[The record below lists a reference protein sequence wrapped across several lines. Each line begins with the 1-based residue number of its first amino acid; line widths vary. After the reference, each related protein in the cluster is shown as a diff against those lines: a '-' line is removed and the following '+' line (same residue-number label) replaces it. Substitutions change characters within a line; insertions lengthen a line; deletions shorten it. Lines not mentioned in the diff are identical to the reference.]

1 MKLNVAPINERVQL
15 PGAMDRPLER
25 KRFPP
30 ARIAL
35 FAVMALALAGVIYLL
50 ATRTGATALRIEPTR
65 LTTATVAQGEFRDY
79 YPVDGRIEPATT
91 VYLDVEQGG
100 RVEEILVAGGHP
112 IAKGAL
118 IMRLSNA
125 NLQRSAIE
133 TETRLIENLDQLR
146 NTELTRAQS
155 SLQLK
160 DALLDLEHQI
170 SQTENRVARY
180 QRLGTEGAI
189 SVEVLESTRDDLE
202 RLRGKR
208 ELLKQR
214 IEREDV
220 LGRNQ
225 LVQAKDSIE
234 RLTLSRDLLRRIVES
249 LDVRA
254 PIDGFLSSIDAQIGE
269 NIAPGRRVGQVDQ
282 LDAFKL
288 RASIDQYYL
297 ARVEAGTPGKF
308 ELDGKTYEVAVKRVY
323 PEVVND
329 AFTVDMDFSGAPPPG
344 LRRGQRLTVELS
356 FGKSTQSLIVE
367 RGGFMQNSGG
377 RWVYLVADDGR
388 SARRAPVRFGR
399 QNPRFVE
406 VLEGLRPNDR
416 IVTSSYTTFNDVDE
430 LEFTEP
436 VPVLDSATAGVP

>member
-1 MKLNVAPINERVQL
+1 
-15 PGAMDRPLER
+15 MDRPLER

-35 FAVMALALAGVIYLL
+35 LVGAALAIAIALFL
-50 ATRTGATALRIEPTR
+50 ATRSGASTLRVEPTR
-65 LTTATVAQGEFRDY
+65 LTTATVERGEFRDY

-91 VYLDVEQGG
+91 VYLDVQEGG
-100 RVEEILVAGGHP
+100 RVEEIFVAGGHP
-112 IAKGAL
+112 IKKGEL

-133 TETRLIENLDQLR
+133 TETRLIENLDLLR
-146 NTELTRAQS
+146 NTQLARAQES
-155 SLQLK
+155 SQLK
-160 DALLDLEHQI
+160 DAMLDLEHQI
-170 SQTENRVARY
+170 IEIEHRYARY
-180 QRLGTEGAI
+180 RRLGTEGAV
-189 SVEVLESTRDDLE
+189 SAEVLESTRNDLD
-202 RLRGKR
+202 RLNGKR

-225 LVQAKDSIE
+225 LLQAKESIE
-234 RLTLSRDLLRRIVES
+234 RLTLSLDLLKRIVDS

-254 PIDGFLSSIDAQIGE
+254 PIDGFLSSIDAEVGE
-269 NIAPGRRVGQVDQ
+269 SIVPGRRIGQVDQ
-282 LDAFKL
+282 LDAFKM
-288 RASIDQYYL
+288 RARIDQYYL
-297 ARVEAGTPGKF
+297 SRVEIGTPGKF
-308 ELDGKTYEVAVKRVY
+308 DLDGKTYAVAVKRVY
-323 PEVVND
+323 PEIVND
-329 AFTVDMDFSGAPPPG
+329 AFTVDLDFTGAPPPS

-356 FGKSTQSLIVE
+356 FGASTQGLIVE

-377 RWVYLVADDGR
+377 RWVYLIAEDGR

-399 QNPRFVE
+399 QNPRYVE
-406 VLEGLRPNDR
+406 VLEGLRPKDR

-436 VPVLDSATAGVP
+436 LP

>member
-1 MKLNVAPINERVQL
+1 MDAKVT
-15 PGAMDRPLER
+15 MDRPIER
-25 KRFPP
+25 KRFTP
-30 ARIAL
+30 ARIAVL
-35 FAVMALALAGVIYLL
+35 AGLGLAVMGLVFLVV
-50 ATRTGATALRIEPTR
+50 TRSGASVLRVEPTR
-65 LTTATVAQGEFRDY
+65 LTTAKVTDGEFRDY

-91 VYLDVEQGG
+91 VYLDLQEGG
-100 RVEEILVAGGHP
+100 RVEEIFVEGGHP
-112 IAKGAL
+112 IAKGEL

-146 NTELTRAQS
+146 NTQMAREQNS
-155 SLQLK
+155 SQLK

-170 SQTENRVARY
+170 IDIESRYARY
-180 QRLGTEGAI
+180 QRLEADGHI
-189 SVEVLESTRDDLE
+189 SKEVIESTINDLD
-202 RLRGKR
+202 RLKGKR
-208 ELLKQR
+208 TLLKER

-225 LVQAKDSIE
+225 LAQAKESIE
-234 RLTLSRDLLRRIVES
+234 RLTLSLELLRRIVDS

-254 PIDGFLSSIDAQIGE
+254 PIDGFLSSIDAEIGE
-269 NIAPGRRVGQVDQ
+269 SIVPGKRIGQIDQ

-288 RASIDQYYL
+288 RAKIDQYYL
-297 ARVEAGTPGKF
+297 ARVEVGTPGKL
-308 ELDGKTYEVAVKRVY
+308 ELDGKNYEVAVKRIY

-329 AFTVDMDFSGAPPPG
+329 AFTVDIDFAGVPPPG

-356 FGKSTQSLIVE
+356 FGATSRGLIVE
-367 RGGFMQNSGG
+367 RGGFMQHSGG
-377 RWVYLVADDGR
+377 RWVYLISEDGR

-436 VPVLDSATAGVP
+436 VTTGVP

>member
-1 MKLNVAPINERVQL
+1 
-15 PGAMDRPLER
+15 MDRPIER
-25 KRFPP
+25 KRFTP
-30 ARIAL
+30 ARIAVL
-35 FAVMALALAGVIYLL
+35 AGLGLAVMGLVFLVV
-50 ATRTGATALRIEPTR
+50 TRSGASVLRVEPTR
-65 LTTATVAQGEFRDY
+65 LTTAKVTDGEFRDY

-91 VYLDVEQGG
+91 VYLDLQEGG
-100 RVEEILVAGGHP
+100 RVEEIFVEGGHP
-112 IAKGAL
+112 IAKGEL

-146 NTELTRAQS
+146 NTQMAREQNS
-155 SLQLK
+155 SQLK

-170 SQTENRVARY
+170 IDIESRYARY
-180 QRLGTEGAI
+180 QRLEADGHI
-189 SVEVLESTRDDLE
+189 SKEVIESTINDLD
-202 RLRGKR
+202 RLKGKR
-208 ELLKQR
+208 TLLKER

-225 LVQAKDSIE
+225 LAQAKESIE
-234 RLTLSRDLLRRIVES
+234 RLTLSLELLRRIVDS

-254 PIDGFLSSIDAQIGE
+254 PIDGFLSSIDAEIGE
-269 NIAPGRRVGQVDQ
+269 SIVPGKRIGQIDQ

-288 RASIDQYYL
+288 RAKIDQYYL
-297 ARVEAGTPGKF
+297 ARVEVGTPGKL
-308 ELDGKTYEVAVKRVY
+308 ELDGKNYEVAVKRIY

-329 AFTVDMDFSGAPPPG
+329 AFTVDIDFAGAPPPG

-356 FGKSTQSLIVE
+356 FGATSRGLIVE
-367 RGGFMQNSGG
+367 RGGFMQHSGG
-377 RWVYLVADDGR
+377 RWVYLISEDGR

-436 VPVLDSATAGVP
+436 VTTGVP

>member
-1 MKLNVAPINERVQL
+1 
-15 PGAMDRPLER
+15 MDRPLER
-25 KRFPP
+25 KRFTP

-35 FAVMALALAGVIYLL
+35 LAGVALAVAASIQLI
-50 ATRTGATALRIEPTR
+50 ATRSGATTLRVEPTR
-65 LTTATVAQGEFRDY
+65 LTTARVEHGEFRDY

-91 VYLDVEQGG
+91 VYLDVQEGG
-100 RVEEILVAGGHP
+100 RVEEIFVSGGHP
-112 IAKGAL
+112 IAKGEL

-133 TETRLIENLDQLR
+133 TETRLIENLDLLR
-146 NTELTRAQS
+146 NTQLTRAQS

-160 DALLDLEHQI
+160 EALVDLEHQI
-170 SQTENRVARY
+170 IEIENRYARY
-180 QRLGTEGAI
+180 RRVEAEGGI
-189 SVEVLESTRDDLE
+189 SKEALESTRNDLT
-202 RLRGKR
+202 RLNSRR

-214 IEREDV
+214 IEQEEV

-225 LVQAKDSIE
+225 VARANESIE
-234 RLTLSRDLLRRIVES
+234 RLTLSLDLLRRIVDN

-254 PIDGFLSSIDAQIGE
+254 PIDGFLSSIDAEIGQ
-269 NIAPGRRVGQVDQ
+269 NIVPGRRIGQVDQ

-297 ARVEAGTPGKF
+297 SRVDVGTPGKF
-308 ELDGKTYEVAVKRVY
+308 ELDGKTYAVAVKRVY

-329 AFTVDMDFSGAPPPG
+329 AFAVDIDFDGAPPPG
-344 LRRGQRLTVELS
+344 LRRGQRLTIELS
-356 FGKSTQSLIVE
+356 FGASTQSLIVE
-367 RGGFMQNSGG
+367 RGGFMQHSGG
-377 RWVYLVADDGR
+377 RWVYLIAEDGR

-399 QNPRFVE
+399 QNPRYLE

-436 VPVLDSATAGVP
+436 VPFPDSMTADVTGTR

>member
-1 MKLNVAPINERVQL
+1 MTTQRS
-15 PGAMDRPLER
+15 MDRPLER
-25 KRFPP
+25 KRWTP
-30 ARIAL
+30 ARIA
-35 FAVMALALAGVIYLL
+35 ALAGAGFVL
-50 ATRTGATALRIEPTR
+50 AAAIQLVSARSGTTALRVEPTR
-65 LTTATVAQGEFRDY
+65 LTTAKVEHGEFRDY
-79 YPVDGRIEPATT
+79 YPVDGRVEPATT
-91 VYLDVEQGG
+91 VYLDVQEGG

-112 IAKGAL
+112 IAKGQL

-133 TETRLIENLDQLR
+133 TETRLIENLDLLR
-146 NTELTRAQS
+146 NTQLTRAQS

-170 SQTENRVARY
+170 VEIENRHERY
-180 QRLGTEGAI
+180 QRLQAEGDVSA
-189 SVEVLESTRDDLE
+189 EMLESTRNDLA
-202 RLRGKR
+202 RLIGKR
-208 ELLKQR
+208 ELMKQR
-214 IEREDV
+214 IEQEEV

-225 LVQAKDSIE
+225 LAQANESIE
-234 RLTLSRDLLRRIVES
+234 RLTLSLDLLRRIVDS

-254 PIDGFLSSIDAQIGE
+254 PIDGFLSSIDAEVGE
-269 NIAPGRRVGQVDQ
+269 SIVPGKRIGQVDQ

-297 ARVEAGTPGKF
+297 SRVEVGTPGKLQ
-308 ELDGKTYEVAVKRVY
+308 LDDSTYDVAVKRIY

-329 AFTVDMDFSGAPPPG
+329 AFTVDIDFAGAVPSG

-356 FGKSTQSLIVE
+356 FGASTQSLIVE
-367 RGGFMQNSGG
+367 RGGFVQHSGG
-377 RWVYLVADDGR
+377 RWVYLVAEDGR

-399 QNPRFVE
+399 QNPRYLE
-406 VLEGLRPNDR
+406 VLDGLRPNDR

-436 VPVLDSATAGVP
+436 IPFPDSLTADTAGAP

>member
-1 MKLNVAPINERVQL
+1 MHDDL
-15 PGAMDRPLER
+15 GSMDRPLER

-30 ARIAL
+30 ARM
-35 FAVMALALAGVIYLL
+35 AVLAGVALGFAGMILL
-50 ATRTGATALRIEPTR
+50 VTTRSGATTLRIEPTR
-65 LTTATVAQGEFRDY
+65 LTTARVEHGEFRDY

-91 VYLDVEQGG
+91 VYLDVQEGG
-100 RVEEILVAGGHP
+100 RVEEIFVAGGHP
-112 IAKGAL
+112 IAKGDL

-133 TETRLIENLDQLR
+133 TETRLIENLDLLR
-146 NTELTRAQS
+146 NTQLTRAQS

-170 SQTENRVARY
+170 TETENRYARY
-180 QRLGTEGAI
+180 RRLGADGAI
-189 SVEVLESTRDDLE
+189 SQEVLESTRNDLA
-202 RLRGKR
+202 RLNGKR

-214 IEREDV
+214 IEREEV

-225 LVQAKDSIE
+225 VARANESIE
-234 RLTLSRDLLRRIVES
+234 RLTLSLDLLRRIVDN

-254 PIDGFLSSIDAQIGE
+254 PIDGFLSSIDAEIGE
-269 NIAPGRRVGQVDQ
+269 NIIPGRRIGQIDQ
-282 LDAFKL
+282 LDAFKM

-297 ARVEAGTPGKF
+297 SRIEVGTPGKI
-308 ELDGKTYEVAVKRVY
+308 ERDGETYAVAVKRIY

-329 AFTVDMDFSGAPPPG
+329 AFTVDIDFAGAPPPG
-344 LRRGQRLTVELS
+344 LRRGQRFTIELS
-356 FGKSTQSLIVE
+356 FGASTQGLIVE
-367 RGGFMQNSGG
+367 RGGFVQHSGG
-377 RWVYLVADDGR
+377 RWVYLIAADGR

-399 QNPRFVE
+399 QNPRHLE

-430 LEFTEP
+430 LEFTQP
-436 VPVLDSATAGVP
+436 LPAPGPMTADTTGAP

>member
-1 MKLNVAPINERVQL
+1 MPNVHAL
-15 PGAMDRPLER
+15 PTQRPMDRAIER

-35 FAVMALALAGVIYLL
+35 FVGAALVVAIAILL
-50 ATRTGATALRIEPTR
+50 TTRSGTTRLRVEPTR
-65 LTTATVAQGEFRDY
+65 LTTAVVAQGEFRDY
-79 YPVDGRIEPATT
+79 YPVDGRIEPVTT

-100 RVEEILVAGGHP
+100 RVEQIFVAGGHP

-133 TETRLIENLDQLR
+133 TETRLIENLDLLR
-146 NTELTRAQS
+146 NTQLARAQD

-160 DALLDLEHQI
+160 DALLDLEHHI
-170 SQTENRVARY
+170 TEVENRHARY
-180 QRLGTEGAI
+180 QRLGPDGAI
-189 SVEVLESTRDDLE
+189 SQEVMESSQNDLA
-202 RLRGKR
+202 RLHGKR

-214 IEREDV
+214 IEQEEV

-225 LVQAKDSIE
+225 LKQAKESIE
-234 RLTLSRDLLRRIVES
+234 RLTFSLDLLKRIVES

-254 PIDGFLSSIDAQIGE
+254 PIDGFLSSIDAELGE
-269 NIAPGRRVGQVDQ
+269 NIVPGRRIGQIDQ

-288 RASIDQYYL
+288 RARIDQYYL
-297 ARVEAGTPGKF
+297 SKIEVGTPGKL
-308 ELDGKTYEVAVKRVY
+308 ELDDKTYAVAVKRIY

-329 AFTVDMDFSGAPPPG
+329 AFTVDIDFADAPPPG
-344 LRRGQRLTVELS
+344 LRRGQRLTIELS
-356 FGKSTQSLIVE
+356 FGASTRSLIVE
-367 RGGFMQNSGG
+367 RGGFMQHSGG
-377 RWVYLVADDGR
+377 RWVYLIDEAGG
-388 SARRAPVRFGR
+388 SAHRVPVRLGR
-399 QNPRFVE
+399 QNPRYVE

-430 LEFTEP
+430 LDFTESL
-436 VPVLDSATAGVP
+436 PVLKATATGAP

>member
-1 MKLNVAPINERVQL
+1 MTAR
-15 PGAMDRPLER
+15 ASMDRPLER

-35 FAVMALALAGVIYLL
+35 IIGAAVALAGVMLL
-50 ATRTGATALRIEPTR
+50 ASRSGASTLRVEPTR
-65 LTTATVAQGEFRDY
+65 LTTAMVEHGEFRDY
-79 YPVDGRIEPATT
+79 YPVDGRVEPVTT
-91 VYLDVEQGG
+91 VYLDMQEGG
-100 RVEEILVAGGHP
+100 RVEEIFVAGGHP
-112 IAKGAL
+112 IARGEL

-133 TETRLIENLDQLR
+133 TETRLIENLDLAR
-146 NTELTRAQS
+146 NTQLARTQS

-170 SQTENRVARY
+170 IEIENRYARY
-180 QRLGTEGAI
+180 RRLEAEGHV
-189 SVEVLESTRDDLE
+189 SKEVIESTRNDLA
-202 RLRGKR
+202 RLNGKR

-225 LVQAKDSIE
+225 ITQARESIE
-234 RLTLSRDLLRRIVES
+234 RLTTSLELLRRIVES

-254 PIDGFLSSIDAQIGE
+254 PIDGFLSSIDAEVGE
-269 NIAPGRRVGQVDQ
+269 NIVPGRRIGQIDQ

-288 RASIDQYYL
+288 RARIDQYYL
-297 ARVEAGTPGKF
+297 SRVDAGTPGKI
-308 ELDGKTYEVAVKRVY
+308 ELGGKTYAVAVKRVY
-323 PEVVND
+323 PEVVD
-329 AFTVDMDFSGAPPPG
+329 AAFTVDLDFVGTQPSG
-344 LRRGQRLTVELS
+344 LRRGQRLTIELS
-356 FGKSTQSLIVE
+356 FGAPTRSLIVE
-367 RGGFMQNSGG
+367 RGGFMQHSGG
-377 RWVYLVADDGR
+377 RWVYLIAEDGR

-399 QNPRFVE
+399 QNPRYLE

-436 VPVLDSATAGVP
+436 VPVINAAATAGAR